1 MKISA
6 IIICT
11 NEEDNI
17 EECLKSVSG
26 HKEIIDEIVVIDGG
40 STDNTREIALK
51 YTDKFYENKWEGYS
65 KQRTFSLTKANND
78 WIFSLDADERCT
90 PELMSEMKTRLE
102 ADSGK
107 YAGYDMPRR
116 SFFLGKWIKHAG
128 WYPDRKMR
136 LFRKDKV
143 KLSDNLVHERYIVDG
158 DIGSLEKP
166 ILHYTVTSITDFME
180 KVNAYSTLSAREKA
194 NTKSASYPVL
204 FFRPFFS
211 FFREFVLR
219 GGFLDGVHGLMV
231 SFFNMITSML
241 TYMKIWQIQHSDK
254 SKAGSQ

>member
-6 IIICT
+6 VIICT
-11 NEEDNI
+11 NEEKNI
-17 EECLKSVSG
+17 EECLKSVSSAD
-26 HKEIIDEIVVIDGG
+26 EIIVIDGG
-40 STDNTREIALK
+40 SMDNTREIALK
-51 YTDKFYENKWEGYS
+51 YTDKVYENKWEGYS
-65 KQRTFSLTKANND
+65 KQRTFSLTKANNE

-90 PELMSEMKTRLE
+90 PELMSEMRDRLA
-102 ADSGK
+102 ADGGK
-107 YAGYDMPRR
+107 YAGYDMPRK

-143 KLSDNLVHERYIVDG
+143 KLSDNLVHEKYIVDG
-158 DIGSLEKP
+158 ETGTLKNP
-166 ILHYTVTSITDFME
+166 ILHYTVTSISEFMD
-180 KVNAYSTLSAREKA
+180 KVNIYSTLSAEEKA
-194 NTKSASYPVL
+194 GRKSASFLVL

-211 FFREFVLR
+211 FFREYVLR

-241 TYMKIWQIQHSDK
+241 TYMKIWQIQNRK
-254 SKAGSQ
+254 

>member
-6 IIICT
+6 VIICT
-11 NEEDNI
+11 NEEKNI
-17 EECLKSVSG
+17 EECLKSVSQA
-26 HKEIIDEIVVIDGG
+26 DEIVVIDGG
-40 STDNTREIALK
+40 STDKTREIALK
-51 YTDKFYENKWEGYS
+51 YTDKVYENKWEGYA
-65 KQRTFSLTKANND
+65 KQRTFSLTKANNE

-90 PELMSEMKTRLE
+90 PELMNEMRERLA

-107 YAGYDMPRR
+107 FAGYDMPRK

-143 KLSDNLVHERYIVDG
+143 KLSDNLVHEKYIVDG
-158 DIGSLEKP
+158 EIGALKNP
-166 ILHYTVTSITDFME
+166 ILHYTVTSISEFMD
-180 KVNAYSTLSAREKA
+180 KVNIYSTLSAQEKA
-194 NTKSASYPVL
+194 DRKSAGYNSSFWVL

-211 FFREFVLR
+211 FFREYVLR

-241 TYMKIWQIQHSDK
+241 TYMKIWQIK
-254 SKAGSQ
+254 NKK